1 MTRTEFD
8 LYKVQTDAEIAGL
21 KDKVA
26 TQQKLI
32 NKLDGERIMKDT
44 FLTDM
49 KSKIDS
55 LGDKILILRTQ
66 KETKIKTDHWRN

>member
-1 MTRTEFD
+1 MSIVKNNSLLEHVTKTEFD

-21 KDKVA
+21 KEKVA

-32 NKLDGERIMKDT
+32 DKLDGERIMKDT

-49 KSKIDS
+49 KLKIDS
-55 LGDKILILRTQ
+55 LGEKI
-66 KETKIKTDHWRN
+66 